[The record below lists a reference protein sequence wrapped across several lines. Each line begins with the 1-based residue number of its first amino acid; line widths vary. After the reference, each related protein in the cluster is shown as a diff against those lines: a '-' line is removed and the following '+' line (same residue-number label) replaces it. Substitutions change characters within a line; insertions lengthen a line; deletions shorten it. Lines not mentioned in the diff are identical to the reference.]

1 MARPHTS
8 DSHPPQDDI
17 LVNPDVHNEVDPD
30 TEPPAN
36 NGLRALAFVLL
47 VIPIV
52 ALLWVSSYAKEE
64 PALGGF
70 PFFFWYQFAWIFV
83 TSALTAVAYKIVMIA
98 RPHRPLGPN
107 ARRPR
112 QPVEPWRDQ

>member
-1 MARPHTS
+1 MARARAPATVCVTPS
-8 DSHPPQDDI
+8 GRSADGVRAATPPQDDT
-17 LVNPDVHNEVDPD
+17 LVSPQLHDDVDVD

-52 ALLWVSSYAKEE
+52 ALLWVGSYAKEQ
-64 PALGGF
+64 PAVGGF

-83 TSALTAVAYKIVMIA
+83 TSALTWVAYKIV
-98 RPHRPLGPN
+98 L
-107 ARRPR
+107 
-112 QPVEPWRDQ
+112 V